1 MQQMATRRILAIDA
15 GTTGIRTILF
25 DQSSRVLAKSYQEF
39 SQITPAP
46 GLLEHD
52 PIEIWVTTLGLIKQ
66 TLATADCTP
75 SDVAAI
81 GVTTQRGTSLLWDR
95 TTGQPLHNAIVW
107 QDIRTAT
114 RCGELSKIVGFPVSP
129 FTSLSKFE
137 WLLSHIPE
145 ARQKVNSGQ
154 ACIGTLDSWL
164 LWKLTSG
171 RAFATDPSSATVTQL
186 WDPTAGE
193 FSASAAAV
201 LGIDVSRLAQVRPT
215 SDLHGETDAEIF
227 GAAVPIAA
235 LAGDQQAAMFGQLC
249 IEPGMGKATYG
260 TSVMVGVNTGTSFL
274 ADAKGVFPFALWR
287 LGTQDWYC
295 LEGVVVTGGA
305 SVGWLRDLG
314 LLASVEQSAALAMSV
329 ADSGGVFFLPALQ
342 GLGTPFLEPDVRG
355 ALLGLTRATTRAH
368 IARAVLEGVAFRTRQ
383 VVETMRE
390 ASPVPA
396 FETLRVDGGMAEND
410 AFLSMQADVLGCPV
424 ERLATPQAT
433 ALGVA
438 YLAGLSTGCFRD
450 VEEIKQ
456 WREPGKRFDPG
467 GGAAALQAKY
477 EDWQEVLAGARGLA
491 AKLRR

>member
-1 MQQMATRRILAIDA
+1 MSSRRILAIDA

-25 DQSSRVLAKSYQEF
+25 DQSSRVLSKSYQEF

-52 PIEIWVTTLGLIKQ
+52 PIEIWTTTLGLIKQ
-66 TLATADCTP
+66 TLARAGCAP
-75 SDVAAI
+75 AEVAAV
-81 GVTTQRGTSLLWDR
+81 GVTTQRGTSILWDR
-95 TTGQPLHNAIVW
+95 ATGRPLHNAIVW
-107 QDIRTAT
+107 QDMRTAA
-114 RCGELSKIVGFPVSP
+114 RCVELSELAGFPVSP

-137 WLLSHIPE
+137 WLLSQTPA
-145 ARQKVNSGQ
+145 ARRKVDSGQ

-171 RAFATDPSSATVTQL
+171 RAFATDPSSAIVTQM
-186 WDPTAGE
+186 WDPATGE
-193 FSASAAAV
+193 WSPALAAL
-201 LGIDVSRLAQVRPT
+201 LGIDVARLAKVRPT
-215 SDLHGETDAEIF
+215 SDLHGETDAAVF
-227 GAAVPIAA
+227 GAAVPVAA

-249 IEPGMGKATYG
+249 VEPGMGKATYG
-260 TSVMVGVNTGTSFL
+260 TSVMVGVNTGTSLL
-274 ADAKGVFPFALWR
+274 AAARGLFAFALWR

-342 GLGTPFLEPDVRG
+342 GLGTPFLEPDVKG

-368 IARAVLEGVAFRTRQ
+368 IARAVQEGVAFRTRQ
-383 VVETMRE
+383 VVEAMRA

-396 FETLRVDGGMAEND
+396 FATLRVDGGMAEND
-410 AFLSMQADVLGCPV
+410 AFLSMQTDVLGCPV

-438 YLAGLSTGCFRD
+438 YLAGMATGCFRD
-450 VEEIKQ
+450 IAEIEQ
-456 WREPGKRFDPG
+456 RRAPGKRFEPG
-467 GGAAALQAKY
+467 DGAAALQAKY
-477 EDWQEVLAGARGLA
+477 EDWQEVLSGARVLA

>member
-1 MQQMATRRILAIDA
+1 MSPMRILAIDA

-25 DQSSRVLAKSYQEF
+25 DQSSRVLSKSYREF

-46 GLLEHD
+46 GLFEQD
-52 PIEIWVTTLGLIKQ
+52 PTEIWETTLRLIRE
-66 TLATADCTP
+66 TLTRAGCAP

-95 TTGQPLHNAIVW
+95 ATGQPLYNAIVW
-107 QDIRTAT
+107 QDMRTAP
-114 RCGELSKIVGFPVSP
+114 RCIELSEIVGFAVSP
-129 FTSLSKFE
+129 LTSLSKFE
-137 WLLSHIPE
+137 WLLSHVPA

-154 ACIGTLDSWL
+154 ACLGTLDSWL

-171 RAFATDPSSATVTQL
+171 RAFATDPSSASVTQM
-186 WDPTAGE
+186 WDPTIGGWSPALAE
-193 FSASAAAV
+193 F
-201 LGIDVSRLAQVRPT
+201 LGIDLLRLAEVRPT
-215 SDLHGETDAEIF
+215 SALHGETDAAVF
-227 GAAVPIAA
+227 GAAVPVAA
-235 LAGDQQAAMFGQLC
+235 LAGDQPAAMFGQLC

-260 TSVMVGVNTGTSFL
+260 TSVMVGVNTGESFL
-274 ADAKGVFPFALWR
+274 AAAQGLFAFALWR

-295 LEGVVVTGGA
+295 MEGVVVTGGA

-314 LLASVEQSAALAMSV
+314 VLESVQKSAELAMSV
-329 ADSGGVFFLPALQ
+329 ADSGGVFFVPALQ

-368 IARAVLEGVAFRTRQ
+368 IARAVLEGIAFRTRQ
-383 VVETMRE
+383 VVDTMRA

-410 AFLSMQADVLGCPV
+410 PFLRMQADVLGCPV
-424 ERLATPQAT
+424 ETLATPQAT

-438 YLAGLSTGCFRD
+438 YLAGLAAGCFRD
-450 VEEIKQ
+450 VEEIKER
-456 WREPGKRFDPG
+456 REPGKRFEPG
-467 GGAAALQAKY
+467 RGAAALQAKY
-477 EDWQEVLAGARGLA
+477 ADWQEVLALARGLA

>member
-1 MQQMATRRILAIDA
+1 MCSRRILAIDA
-15 GTTGIRTILF
+15 GTTGIRTLLF
-25 DQSSRVLAKSYQEF
+25 DQSSRILSKSYREF
-39 SQITPAP
+39 SQHTPAP

-52 PIEIWVTTLGLIKQ
+52 PIEIWETTLGLIKE
-66 TLATADCTP
+66 TLAKAGCAP
-75 SDVAAI
+75 SDVAAV

-95 TTGQPLHNAIVW
+95 TTGQPLYNALVW
-107 QDIRTAT
+107 QDTRTAT
-114 RCGELSKIVGFPVSP
+114 RCIELSETVGFTVSP
-129 FTSLSKFE
+129 LTSLSKFE
-137 WLLSHIPE
+137 WLLSHVPA

-164 LWKLTSG
+164 LWKLTAG
-171 RAFATDPSSATVTQL
+171 RAFATDPSSAIVTQI
-186 WDPTAGE
+186 WEPATGDW
-193 FSASAAAV
+193 SAALASL
-201 LGIDVSRLAQVRPT
+201 LGIDVSRIAKVRPT
-215 SDLHGETDAEIF
+215 SDLYGETDAAVF
-227 GAAVPIAA
+227 GAAVPVAA
-235 LAGDQQAAMFGQLC
+235 LCGDQQAAIFGQLC

-260 TSVMVGVNTGTSFL
+260 TSVMVGVNTGKSFL
-274 ADAKGVFPFALWR
+274 ANAQGVFPFALWR
-287 LGTQDWYC
+287 LGKQDWYC

-314 LLASVEQSAALAMSV
+314 LLASVEQSATLAMSV

-383 VVETMRE
+383 VVETMRA

-410 AFLSMQADVLGCPV
+410 AFLGMQADVLGCPV

-438 YLAGLSTGCFRD
+438 YLAGLATGCFKD
-450 VEEIKQ
+450 VEEIKER
-456 WREPGKRFDPG
+456 REPGKRFDPG
-467 GGAAALQAKY
+467 RGAAAMQAKY
-477 EDWQEVLAGARGLA
+477 EDWQEVLSCARGLA
-491 AKLRR
+491 TKLRR